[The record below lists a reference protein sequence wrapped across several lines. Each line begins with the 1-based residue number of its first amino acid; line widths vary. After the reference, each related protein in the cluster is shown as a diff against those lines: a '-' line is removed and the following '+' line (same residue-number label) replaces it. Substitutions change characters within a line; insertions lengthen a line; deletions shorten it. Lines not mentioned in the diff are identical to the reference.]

1 MWFGTGRNG
10 VDNFMLLQACMYSH
24 LLIDFMF
31 IVMSTNA

>member
-1 MWFGTGRNG
+1 MWVGTGRNG
-10 VDNFMLLQACMYSH
+10 GDSFMYQPCMYSH